1 MAERGRDNRVASSGE
16 VWSDASTKN
25 TCRWRTRPKTFPSF
39 PTFPTPPPNDREC
52 RERREC
58 SGHTG
63 ENGRDFQPLA
73 LRARA
78 PPGMSGMT
86 GMFWLPQAG
95 ARLYRLRI
103 TRFVGDLKSQ
113 RVDRT
118 SIIIV
123 VGAPMTEI
131 DAIKEATAN
140 RVRLHRERRRRRLRC
155 LTIEIRDR
163 EIDALVRH
171 GLLDG
176 EKRDDTAAIRA
187 ALHQYLDHTLGLC

>member
-1 MAERGRDNRVASSGE
+1 VPDCLLRGKHLPLVNSARNIPEFPDIP
-16 VWSDASTKN
+16 DAA
-25 TCRWRTRPKTFPSF
+25 
-39 PTFPTPPPNDREC
+39 PNDREC

-73 LRARA
+73 LRTRA
-78 PPGMSGMT
+78 ASGMPGM
-86 GMFWLPQAG
+86 FLLPQAG

-103 TRFVGDLKSQ
+103 TASFDDLKL
-113 RVDRT
+113 RKVGRT
-118 SIIIV
+118 SITIV
-123 VGAPMTEI
+123 VDAPMSEI

-140 RVRLHRERRRRRLRC
+140 RVRRHRERRRRGLRC

-163 EIDALVRH
+163 EIVALVRH

-176 EKRDDTAAIRA
+176 EKRDDTTAIRA
-187 ALHQYLDHTLGLC
+187 ALHKYLDDTLGLC